1 MGVFVKVIGP
11 LGSGADGKGRSVRI
25 TSTEEALRQ
34 EYPPG
39 TQAVVL
45 VVEPGF
51 YGEEDV
57 PIEDGQLRLDQ
68 TWLGRAHLAQ

>member
-11 LGSGADGKGRSVRI
+11 LDSGPDGKGRSVRI
-25 TSTEEALRQ
+25 ISAEEASRQ
-34 EYPPG
+34 EYPAG

-57 PIEDGQLRLDQ
+57 PIEDGRLRLDQ
-68 TWLGRAHLAQ
+68 TWLGRAYMAQ